1 MCFANLCLG
10 ARTIYNSVLNPDL
23 NSTYSGG
30 MDEIG
35 IYNRA
40 LSASEI
46 QAICTDENN
55 GQPLLAPSA
64 SNGQMSSDDSGFN
77 GGLP

>member
-1 MCFANLCLG
+1 
-10 ARTIYNSVLNPDL
+10 VLNPDL

>member
-1 MCFANLCLG
+1 L
-10 ARTIYNSVLNPDL
+10 I
-23 NSTYSGG
+23 SGG
-30 MDEIG
+30 TGGLG
-35 IYNRA
+35 IYNRV